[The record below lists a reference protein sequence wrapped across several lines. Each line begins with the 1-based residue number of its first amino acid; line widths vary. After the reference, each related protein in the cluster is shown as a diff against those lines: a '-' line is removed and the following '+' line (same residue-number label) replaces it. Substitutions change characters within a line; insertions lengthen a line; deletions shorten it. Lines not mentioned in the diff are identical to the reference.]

1 MEDITVLVL
10 AIMIFGPSIIINGA
24 DGRVRFQFSGIF
36 LVLMGYLHNLFKGE

>member
-24 DGRVRFQFSGIF
+24 DGRVRFQFLGIF
-36 LVLMGYLHNLFKGE
+36 LVLVGYLHNLFKGE